1 MSADDAMVVRY
12 RTNIPYNVVEPYLFL
27 DKYPMTMPTSLSL
40 LERLREESQPTDWR
54 RFVDVYE
61 PLLRGW
67 LRRNQVLLDDSD
79 DLVQNI
85 MAVVVRRVAEFEHNG
100 RPGAFRTWLR
110 TITFNCVKEYWRS
123 RKLDP
128 RAVGGSDVQTML
140 SELEDPQSHLSRVFD
155 EEHDRHVM
163 RKLLDELRSEF
174 EANTWLAFEQFALQ
188 GRPAATVAAELNIT
202 SNAVFIAKSRVLAR
216 LRQESS
222 GLLDD

>member
-1 MSADDAMVVRY
+1 MA
-12 RTNIPYNVVEPYLFL
+12 L
-27 DKYPMTMPTSLSL
+27 PTSLSL

-110 TITFNCVKEYWRS
+110 TITFNCIKEHWRNL
-123 RKLDP
+123 KAAP
-128 RAVGGSDVQTML
+128 RGGGGSDVQTML
-140 SELEDPQSHLSRVFD
+140 TELEDPQSHLSRLFD

-163 RKLLDELRSEF
+163 RKLLAELRSEF
-174 EANTWLAFEQFALQ
+174 ETNTWMAFERFALQ
-188 GRPAATVAAELNIT
+188 GQPAATVATELSMT
-202 SNAVFIAKSRVLAR
+202 VNAVFIAKSRVLAR

>member
-1 MSADDAMVVRY
+1 MA
-12 RTNIPYNVVEPYLFL
+12 L
-27 DKYPMTMPTSLSL
+27 PTSLSL

-110 TITFNCVKEYWRS
+110 TITFHCIKEHWR
-123 RKLDP
+123 RLKAAP
-128 RAVGGSDVQTML
+128 RAVGGSDVQTIL
-140 SELEDPQSHLSRVFD
+140 TELEDPQSHLSRLFD

-163 RKLLDELRSEF
+163 RKLLNELRSEF
-174 EANTWLAFEQFALQ
+174 ETNTWMAFERFALQ
-188 GRPAATVAAELNIT
+188 GQPAAAVAAELSMT
-202 SNAVFIAKSRVLAR
+202 VNAVFIAKSRVLAR

>member
-1 MSADDAMVVRY
+1 MS
-12 RTNIPYNVVEPYLFL
+12 
-27 DKYPMTMPTSLSL
+27 MPTSLSL
-40 LERLREESQPTDWR
+40 LERLRKESQPTDWR

-123 RKLDP
+123 RKADF

-140 SELEDPQSHLSRVFD
+140 AELEDPQSHLSRVFD
-155 EEHDRHVM
+155 QEHDRHVM
-163 RKLLDELRSEF
+163 RKLLAELRSEF
-174 EANTWLAFEQFALQ
+174 EENTWQAFEQFALK

-202 SNAVFIAKSRVLAR
+202 ANAVFIAKSRVLAR

-222 GLLDD
+222 GLLDG

>member
-1 MSADDAMVVRY
+1 
-12 RTNIPYNVVEPYLFL
+12 
-27 DKYPMTMPTSLSL
+27 MPTSLSL

-67 LRRNQVLLDDSD
+67 LRRNHVLLDDSD

-110 TITFNCVKEYWRS
+110 TITFNCVKDYWRS
-123 RKLDP
+123 RKVDP
-128 RAVGGSDVQTML
+128 RAAGGSDVQAML
-140 SELEDPQSHLSRVFD
+140 AELEDPQSHLSRVFD

-163 RKLLDELRSEF
+163 RKLLAELQSEF
-174 EANTWLAFEQFALQ
+174 EPNTWLAFEQFALQ
-188 GRPAATVAAELNIT
+188 GRPAASVAAELNIT